1 MAIQSKVSQD
11 QRFSSRVIAQLDCRM
26 EYNGSIYD
34 AVIVDLSQKG
44 ALIMAPP
51 MSSTDENIKITIKS
65 KHLQKELILTGTVL
79 RSTEVMTEQGKRRR
93 FAMSFYESPLDLIIL
108 IGKLNAA

>member
-1 MAIQSKVSQD
+1 MAILSKVSQD

-26 EYNGSIYD
+26 EYNNSVYD

-44 ALIMAPP
+44 ALVMAPSIP
-51 MSSTDENIKITIKS
+51 PTDENIKIIINS

-93 FAMSFYESPLDLIIL
+93 FALSFHESPLDLIIL
-108 IGKLNAA
+108 IGKLSIS